1 MDSTLRRARPG
12 HVGPIPRDL
21 LLVIGLGVAAV
32 VVGGLA
38 VDRPLWAVGLVV
50 ALVAC
55 VAIAVDVRTL
65 PPLLVVAVFAEGVS
79 VGGLN
84 IGRLMGP
91 LAVAVVLYYVLSR
104 GRVDIRAYPL
114 LAVSVALGVWILF
127 SFYWADNSH
136 YVITWVFRWA
146 LSFAFAMAFAVLV
159 RDEKHVGWVLWAF
172 VVAASIFGVI
182 GLATYVSSG
191 GLDRGTGLTGDPNQF
206 AAYEALAAPAAL
218 VLGRIAR
225 RGAWSPVLY
234 GVLAL
239 IGLAILASFSRGGVI
254 TLALI
259 VVGTLVLPWTIFFR
273 NRRQKGAYIVIL
285 AAVAWI
291 LLLLGSTA
299 YQERISTIF
308 SGQGRGSGR
317 TDLWAAAWTGYKEN
331 PLLGMGAGGFEAR
344 SLDLLHTTPGVDIRA
359 SYVDS
364 NRPVHNAYLEALVD
378 LGPVGFGL
386 FMAVLGLTF
395 WYLVKAALRARAA
408 GAGGLWRMAVALA
421 LALVGFASA
430 IFFLSIELGHMLWIF
445 VGLALALDAISK
457 REREAARARE
467 RDRNAVGLAGVQ
479 GAEVRS
485 KA

>member
-1 MDSTLRRARPG
+1 M
-12 HVGPIPRDL
+12 
-21 LLVIGLGVAAV
+21 
-32 VVGGLA
+32 
-38 VDRPLWAVGLVV
+38 
-50 ALVAC
+50 
-55 VAIAVDVRTL
+55 
-65 PPLLVVAVFAEGVS
+65 
-79 VGGLN
+79 
-84 IGRLMGP
+84 
-91 LAVAVVLYYVLSR
+91 
-104 GRVDIRAYPL
+104 
-114 LAVSVALGVWILF
+114 
-127 SFYWADNSH
+127 
-136 YVITWVFRWA
+136 
-146 LSFAFAMAFAVLV
+146 
-159 RDEKHVGWVLWAF
+159 
-172 VVAASIFGVI
+172 I

-299 YQERISTIF
+299 YQERIATRSSRARAVDPGVPI
-308 SGQGRGSGR
+308 SGPRPGP
-317 TDLWAAAWTGYKEN
+317 GYKEN

-344 SLDLLHTTPGVDIRA
+344 SLDLLHTTPGVYIRA

-408 GAGGLWRMAVALA
+408 GAGRPMAHGRRPCPRPGRVCFGDL
-421 LALVGFASA
+421 LP
-430 IFFLSIELGHMLWIF
+430 
-445 VGLALALDAISK
+445 LDRA
-457 REREAARARE
+457 RPHAVDLRRAGAGAGRDLEARAGGRLARANATGTRSVSPASRE
-467 RDRNAVGLAGVQ
+467 PRCGRKRKSA
-479 GAEVRS
+479 
-485 KA
+485 